1 MAWLIELGKAI
12 LLALV
17 IFTYL
22 AVVGAML
29 GVYVERKI
37 SGWIQARLG
46 PKHVGPQGLLQ
57 TIADTVKLLQKE
69 HIVPRHADALIF
81 NSAPVIVAV
90 VVLLDWVVIPFG
102 KIGNTV
108 LVVRDINIGVLYFA
122 AMASLMVVGILAGGW
137 SSNNKYALLGGL
149 RSASQMLSYE
159 IPLAM
164 GILWVVMAAGTL
176 STVGI
181 VEAQAKQGGWFAF
194 LLPLNVE
201 PFFLRVLVS
210 APFGLLAAL
219 TFLTA
224 ATAEVNRVP
233 FDLPEAE
240 SELVAGYF
248 AEYTGM
254 RFALFQLGE
263 YGEMFGM
270 AAVAAT
276 LFFGGWL
283 EPGLPAWLW
292 LVIGV
297 VALFVAVLIVA
308 SGVARELVVRPILM
322 LSLLAAIL
330 GVIMFFGVRAGLS
343 QVLPSPVWFFAKM
356 FALVFFLM
364 WMRWT
369 YPRLRLDQLL
379 NLSWKVLLPV
389 GLLNLL
395 VTGFLIT
402 ISR

>member
-1 MAWLIELGKAI
+1 MPWLIELLKAI
-12 LLALV
+12 GLAVV
-17 IFTYL
+17 IFTFL
-22 AVVGAML
+22 AVVAAML
-29 GVYVERKI
+29 GVYLERKI

-46 PKHVGPQGLLQ
+46 PKHIGPQGLLQ
-57 TIADTVKLLQKE
+57 TVADTVKLLQKE
-69 HIVPRHADALIF
+69 HITPRHADALIF
-81 NSAPVIVAV
+81 NVAPVIVAV
-90 VVLLDWVVIPFG
+90 AALLDWVVIPFG
-102 KIGNTV
+102 KLGDRV

-122 AMASLMVVGILAGGW
+122 AMSSVIVIGIIAGGW

-149 RSASQMLSYE
+149 RSASQMISYE
-159 IPLAM
+159 IPLAL
-164 GILWVVMAAGTL
+164 GILWAAMVAGTL

-181 VEAQAKQGGWFAF
+181 VDAQVRQGSWFMFKLPSPIGWFG
-194 LLPLNVE
+194 L
-201 PFFLRVLVS
+201 
-210 APFGLLAAL
+210 PFGLLASL

-270 AAVAAT
+270 AAVAT
-276 LFFGGWL
+276 IMFFGGWT
-283 EPGLPAWLW
+283 EPHLQPYMWL
-292 LVIGV
+292 LVTLGCLV
-297 VALFVAVLIVA
+297 VAAVILTT
-308 SGVARELVVRPILM
+308 GLRQTLLVRPILM
-322 LSLLAAIL
+322 LAGLGLLLSL
-330 GVIMFFGVRAGLS
+330 VMFFGTRAGLS
-343 QVLPSPVWFFAKM
+343 QVLPSLMWFLAKM

-379 NLSWKVLLPV
+379 TLSWKVLLPL

-395 VTGFLIT
+395 ATGFVLT
-402 ISR
+402 VWGR

>member
-1 MAWLIELGKAI
+1 MDWLIEILKAI
-12 LLALV
+12 GLALV
-17 IFTYL
+17 VFTYL

-29 GVYVERKI
+29 GVYMERKI

-69 HIVPRHADALIF
+69 HITPRNADAAIF
-81 NSAPVIVAV
+81 NTAPIIVAV
-90 VVLLDWVVIPFG
+90 AGLLDWIVIPFG
-102 KIGNTV
+102 KLGDRV
-108 LVVRDINIGVLYFA
+108 LVVRDLNIGVLYFA
-122 AMASLMVVGILAGGW
+122 AMASLTVVGILAGGW

-149 RSASQMLSYE
+149 RSASQMISYE
-159 IPLAM
+159 IPLAL
-164 GILWVVMAAGTL
+164 GILWVAMVTGTL

-181 VEAQAKQGGWFAF
+181 VEAQVGSGSWAVLDWFVFQWFPFGFIAF
-194 LLPLNVE
+194 LI
-201 PFFLRVLVS
+201 FLV
-210 APFGLLAAL
+210 
-219 TFLTA
+219 A

-263 YGEMFGM
+263 YAEAFAM
-270 AAVAAT
+270 AALAT
-276 LFFGGWL
+276 IMFLGGWL
-283 EPGLPAWLW
+283 EPGLPAILW
-292 LVIGV
+292 LFLAIGA
-297 VALFVAVLIVA
+297 VAAAAFIMF
-308 SGVARELVVRPILM
+308 SGARQSLVVRPILI
-322 LSLLAAIL
+322 LSLITAAV
-330 GVIMFFGVRAGLS
+330 GVIMFFGVNAGRS
-343 QVLPSPVWFFAKM
+343 PVLPSPVWFLVKM

-379 NLSWKVLLPV
+379 GFSWKALLPV
-389 GLLNLL
+389 GLVNLL
-395 VTGFLIT
+395 IT
-402 ISR
+402 ALYMLVRR